1 MNRYAALVAPEK
13 GGKRPNN
20 AGRTIEEILR
30 KESECDIYAL
40 LGAIEVL
47 VKSKIQQKLPTSPA
61 ERMVFAFTWLGREV
75 QNGGFHQFF
84 VNSAGDFW
92 KDLHVIVV
100 HQDE

>member
-47 VKSKIQQKLPTSPA
+47 VKSNVTDHFKTSQS
-61 ERMVFAFTWLGREV
+61 GSN
-75 QNGGFHQFF
+75 QNQP
-84 VNSAGDFW
+84 
-92 KDLHVIVV
+92 L
-100 HQDE
+100 